1 MPPLSA
7 FAVGF
12 FESLRRL
19 VDQPLTGLAPFHAAF
34 EDWPPSGL
42 EGDGVTVAIGAL
54 IEAII
59 EVTVE
64 GPQRVRAVGAAIYS

>member
-1 MPPLSA
+1 MVMTPKH
-7 FAVGF
+7 
-12 FESLRRL
+12 
-19 VDQPLTGLAPFHAAF
+19 DAAF